1 MRWKHASASVTG
13 KSHSNRGEE
22 GQDACR
28 AGIVHLPDAEFF
40 IGIAADGAGST
51 TEGGRGAEI
60 ACGTLFLRIAAAL
73 QEQGSLTTITEDDV
87 RTWVTAARE
96 AIAAD
101 AQEQEK
107 RLREY
112 ACTVL
117 GAAAGNGRALFFQ
130 IGDGAIVTGHKD
142 AFEAVFW
149 PDQGEYANTT
159 FFITDEQY
167 LDRLRIV
174 SSDTPEEI
182 ALFTDGLQNLVL
194 SFSQKKA
201 HAGFFVPLF
210 SALQN
215 SPGDGSGFFSDQLK
229 SFLSRDDISMRSDDD
244 RTLVLAMH
252 TTG

>member
-1 MRWKHASASVTG
+1 MRWKHACASVTG
-13 KSHSNRGEE
+13 KSHAGRGEA

-28 AGIVHLPDAEFF
+28 AGTLLLPDADFF

-60 ACGTLFLRIAAAL
+60 ACDTLWEKIAATL
-73 QEQGSLTTITEDDV
+73 EVQGGLGTVTDDDV
-87 RTWVTAARE
+87 RSWVTAARE
-96 AIAAD
+96 AISAES
-101 AQEQEK
+101 QQSGK

-117 GAAAGNGRALFFQ
+117 CAAAGNGRALFFQ
-130 IGDGAIVTGHKD
+130 IGDGAIVTGKGTGY
-142 AFEAVFW
+142 EVIFW
-149 PDQGEYANTT
+149 PEQGEYANTT

-167 LDRLRIV
+167 LGRLHIFPAAAP
-174 SSDTPEEI
+174 DEI

-194 SFSQKKA
+194 SFAQKKA
-201 HAGFFVPLF
+201 HDGFFTPLF
-210 SALQN
+210 AALKN
-215 SPGDGSGFFSDQLK
+215 SPGDTSRAFSAQLK

-244 RTLVLAMH
+244 LTLVLAMH